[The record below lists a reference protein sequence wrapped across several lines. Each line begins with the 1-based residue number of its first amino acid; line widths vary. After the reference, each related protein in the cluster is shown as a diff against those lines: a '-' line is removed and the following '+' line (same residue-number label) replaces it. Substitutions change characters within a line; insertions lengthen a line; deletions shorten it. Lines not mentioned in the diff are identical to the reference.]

1 MKPSVRLA
9 LCSLLLAALLPGAFA
24 GPLLDAIR
32 ERREHRRQQAAEAR
46 EGPSGSEELEGAGTE
61 GKAKIALPA
70 GARALTDLSYGSD
83 AAQKLDVYIPAK
95 AKDAP
100 ILFMVHGGAWMV
112 GDKAASKVVL
122 NKVGHWLPKGYIV
135 ASPNYRMSRS
145 PKVMDQVDD
154 VARALAFVQGKAAE
168 WGGDG
173 SRVLVM
179 GHSAGAH
186 LVSMIASDRGLAA
199 AHGARPW
206 LGTVSLD
213 SAAFDIVDIM
223 KTKHY
228 RFYDRVFGSDRG
240 FWEQASPFHRLS
252 AAPAPMLLVC
262 STKRSDSCPQAKAY
276 AAKAT
281 GFGGK
286 VSVLPVDMTH
296 GDVNGKLGEPGEYTA
311 QVEAFMRGLGLP

>member
-1 MKPSVRLA
+1 MKHPVRLA
-9 LCSLLLAALLPGAFA
+9 SCLLLLAALLPGAFG

-32 ERREHRRQQAAEAR
+32 ERREQRRQAAEAR
-46 EGPSGSEELEGAGTE
+46 EGQSSSEELEGAGTE

-70 GARALTDLSYGSD
+70 GARALIDVAYGSD
-83 AAQKLDVYIPAK
+83 GAQKLDVYIPAK

-135 ASPNYRMSRS
+135 ATPNYRMSRS

-173 SRVLVM
+173 SRVLVL

-186 LVSMIASDRGLAA
+186 LVSMIASDRGLAG

-228 RFYDRVFGSDRG
+228 RFYDRVFGSDHA
-240 FWEQASPFHRLS
+240 FWEQASPFYRLS
-252 AAPAPMLLVC
+252 SAPAPMLLVC
-262 STKRSDSCPQAKAY
+262 STKRSDSCPQARAF
-276 AAKAT
+276 AAKAS

-296 GDVNGKLGEPGEYTA
+296 GDVNGKLGESGEYTA
-311 QVEAFMRGLGLP
+311 QVESFMRSVGLP